1 MAGKDYYKILGVD
14 RNATEEQLKKA
25 YRKLALK
32 YHPDRNKGS
41 KGAEE
46 RFKEVNEAYAVLSDK
61 EKRRQYDMFGAE
73 GFQQRFSREDI
84 FRNFDFG
91 QVFKDF
97 GFGSDDLF
105 SRIFGGAGVGAGGG
119 RQRVFS
125 RGGGSF
131 GGSFGRAGQQPQKGA
146 NLLLDLQVG
155 FKDAVFGGTR
165 TVSFSRDGR
174 EERLSVNI
182 PPGISSGKKLR
193 VPGKG
198 QEGPWGGPAG
208 DLLIRIQ
215 VAPDP
220 LFVRKGNDLEI
231 SREISLTEAVLGTR
245 IEVPTLDD
253 KKLSLKV
260 RPGSQSHTQMRLRGH
275 GVPLP
280 AGEGRGDLYVKLI
293 VRLPKSLTPDQEA
306 LFRELASRGL

>member
-1 MAGKDYYKILGVD
+1 MAGRDYYKILGVD

-73 GFQQRFSREDI
+73 GFQQRFTREDI

-97 GFGSDDLF
+97 GFGSEDLF
-105 SRIFGGAGVGAGGG
+105 GRIFGTPGTG
-119 RQRVFS
+119 RQRSFG
-125 RGGGSF
+125 RGGNSFSF
-131 GGSFGRAGQQPQKGA
+131 GGPFGRTGQQPQKGVD
-146 NLLLDLQVG
+146 LVLDLQVS

-165 TVSFSRDGR
+165 TVTFTRGGR
-174 EERLSVNI
+174 EERISVNI
-182 PPGISSGKKLR
+182 PAGISSGKKLR

-198 QEGPWGGPAG
+198 QGGPWGGPAG

-215 VAPDP
+215 VAPHP
-220 LFVRKGNDLEI
+220 LFTRKGNDLEI
-231 SREISLTEAVLGTR
+231 SREISLTEAVLGTQ

-260 RPGSQSHTQMRLRGH
+260 PSGTQGHTQMRLRGH

-280 AGEGRGDLYVKLI
+280 GGGGRGDLYVKLV

-306 LFRELASRGL
+306 LFMQLASQGL

>member
-14 RNATEEQLKKA
+14 RNATEDQLKKA
-25 YRKLALK
+25 YRKLAMK
-32 YHPDRNKGS
+32 YHPDRNKGD
-41 KGAEE
+41 KRAEE

-97 GFGSDDLF
+97 GFGSEDVF
-105 SRIFGGAGVGAGGG
+105 SRIFGGSGSG
-119 RQRVFS
+119 RQRAFG
-125 RGGGSF
+125 RGGDGFSF
-131 GGSFGRAGQQPQKGA
+131 GGPFGRTGQQPQKGVD
-146 NLLLDLQVG
+146 LVLDLQVS
-155 FKDAVFGGTR
+155 FKEAVLGGTR
-165 TVSFSRDGR
+165 TVSFVRGGR
-174 EERLSVNI
+174 EERISVNV
-182 PPGISSGKKLR
+182 PPGIASGKKLR

-220 LFVRKGNDLEI
+220 LFTRKGNDLEI
-231 SREISLTEAVLGTR
+231 SREISLTEAVLGTQ

-260 RPGSQSHTQMRLRGH
+260 RPGTQGHTQMRLRGH

-280 AGEGRGDLYVKLI
+280 GGGRGDLYVKLI

-306 LFRELASRGL
+306 LFRQLASQGL

>member
-14 RNATEEQLKKA
+14 RNVTEGQLKKA

-97 GFGSDDLF
+97 GFDSEDLF
-105 SRIFGGAGVGAGGG
+105 SRIFGSPGTG
-119 RQRVFS
+119 RQRAFG
-125 RGGGSF
+125 RGGESFSF
-131 GGSFGRAGQQPQKGA
+131 GGPFGRTGQQPQKGVD
-146 NLLLDLQVG
+146 LVLDLQVT

-165 TVSFSRDGR
+165 TVSFSRRGR
-174 EERLSVNI
+174 EERISVSI
-182 PPGISSGKKLR
+182 PSGISSGKKLR

-198 QEGPWGGPAG
+198 QEGSRGGPVG
-208 DLLIRIQ
+208 DLLIRIH

-220 LFVRKGNDLEI
+220 LFTRKGNDLEI
-231 SREISLTEAVLGTR
+231 TREISLTEAVLGTQ

-253 KKLSLKV
+253 RKLSLKV
-260 RPGSQSHTQMRLRGH
+260 PSGTQGHTRMRLRGH

-280 AGEGRGDLYVKLI
+280 GGGGTGDLYVKLI

-306 LFRELASRGL
+306 LFRQLASQGL

>member
-14 RNATEEQLKKA
+14 RNAAEEQLKKA
-25 YRKLALK
+25 YRKLAMK
-32 YHPDRNKGS
+32 YHPDRNKGD
-41 KGAEE
+41 KRAEE

-97 GFGSDDLF
+97 GFGSEDHF
-105 SRIFGGAGVGAGGG
+105 SRIFGGPGTG
-119 RQRVFS
+119 RQQRAFG
-125 RGGGSF
+125 RGGDGFS
-131 GGSFGRAGQQPQKGA
+131 GPFGRTGQQPQKGVD
-146 NLLLDLQVG
+146 LVLDLQVS
-155 FKDAVFGGTR
+155 FKAAVLGATR
-165 TVSFSRDGR
+165 TVSFARGGR
-174 EERLSVNI
+174 EERISVNV
-182 PPGISSGKKLR
+182 PGGISSGKKLR

-220 LFVRKGNDLEI
+220 LFTRKGNDLEI
-231 SREISLTEAVLGTR
+231 SREISLTEAVLGTQ

-260 RPGSQSHTQMRLRGH
+260 PPGTQGHTQMRLRGH

-280 AGEGRGDLYVKLI
+280 GGGGRGDLYVKLI

-306 LFRELASRGL
+306 LVRQLASQGL

>member
-32 YHPDRNKGS
+32 YHPDRNKGD

-46 RFKEVNEAYAVLSDK
+46 RFKEVNEAYAVLNDK

-105 SRIFGGAGVGAGGG
+105 GRIFGGPGGG
-119 RQRVFS
+119 RERVFS
-125 RGGGSF
+125 RAGDGFNNLGGPF
-131 GGSFGRAGQQPQKGA
+131 GQPGQQPQKGVD
-146 NLLLDLQVG
+146 LILDLQVG
-155 FKDAVFGGTR
+155 LKEAVFGCTR
-165 TVSFSRDGR
+165 TVSFGRGGR
-174 EERLSVNI
+174 EERISVNI
-182 PPGISSGKKLR
+182 PAGIFSGKKLR

-198 QEGPWGGPAG
+198 KEVPWGGASG

-220 LFVRKGNDLEI
+220 RFTRKGNNLEI
-231 SREISLTEAVLGTR
+231 TREISLSEAVLGTQ

-260 RPGSQSHTQMRLRGH
+260 PPGTQSHTQMRLRGH
-275 GVPLP
+275 GVPLT
-280 AGEGRGDLYVKLI
+280 GSRGRGDLHVRLVI
-293 VRLPKSLTPDQEA
+293 RLPKSLTPEQET
-306 LFRELASRGL
+306 LFRQLASQGL

>member
-25 YRKLALK
+25 YRKLAMK
-32 YHPDRNKGS
+32 YHPDRNKGD
-41 KGAEE
+41 KRAEE

-97 GFGSDDLF
+97 GFGSEDVF
-105 SRIFGGAGVGAGGG
+105 SRIFGGPGSG
-119 RQRVFS
+119 RQRAFG
-125 RGGGSF
+125 RGGDGFNF
-131 GGSFGRAGQQPQKGA
+131 GGSFGRTGQQPQKGVD
-146 NLLLDLQVG
+146 LVLDLQVS
-155 FKDAVFGGTR
+155 FKEAVLGGTR
-165 TVSFSRDGR
+165 TVSFARGGR
-174 EERLSVNI
+174 EERISVNV

-208 DLLIRIQ
+208 DLLIRIR

-220 LFVRKGNDLEI
+220 LFTRKGNDLEI
-231 SREISLTEAVLGTR
+231 SREISLTEAVLGTQ

-260 RPGSQSHTQMRLRGH
+260 PPGTQGHTQMRLRGH

-280 AGEGRGDLYVKLI
+280 GGGGRGDLYVKLI

-306 LFRELASRGL
+306 LFRQLASQGL